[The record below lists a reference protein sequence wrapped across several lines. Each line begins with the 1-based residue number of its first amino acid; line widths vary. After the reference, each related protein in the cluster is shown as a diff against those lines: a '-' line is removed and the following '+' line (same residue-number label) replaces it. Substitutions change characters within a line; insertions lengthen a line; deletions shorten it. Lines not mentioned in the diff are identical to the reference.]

1 MKNHNRTSVII
12 MLIFILLGI
21 VAGTAIY
28 MKYPI
33 AAEQIHGFIKS
44 GNKRTIVEVF
54 REAFDNTFIILL
66 ILMFSG
72 FSSVSQ
78 PIELSALIYR
88 GIVLGISLSYTY
100 AVYAVKGVFI
110 CVLMILPHA
119 LMTSIILVLAV
130 RESMRMST
138 AVAIFAFKGQSEV
151 TDRPDIKL
159 YLLKFLI
166 LLLFLIAASLIDCVI
181 TYLLTG
187 MLITN

>member
-28 MKYPI
+28 MKYPL
-33 AAEQIHGFIKS
+33 AAEQTHGFIKS

-66 ILMFSG
+66 VLMFSG

-78 PIELSALIYR
+78 PIELSALLYR

-138 AVAIFAFKGQSEV
+138 AVAIFAFKGQSDV

-187 MLITN
+187 MLITS